1 MRIHIDALEVSCII
15 GLLDFERETEQKVLL
30 DIEIDYTYGE
40 GNFLDYGKVTS
51 DIKQHLREKKY
62 LLLEEALLGIK
73 ALLFTHFPTIEVLG
87 IKLSKPDIL
96 PQCSVGLS
104 GEWTNIPQ

>member
-1 MRIHIDALEVSCII
+1 MRIHIDALEISCII
-15 GLLDFERETEQKVLL
+15 GLLDFEREAEQKILL
-30 DIEIDYTYGE
+30 HIEIDYAYRG
-40 GNFLDYGKVTS
+40 GGFLDYSKIVGN
-51 DIKQHLREKKY
+51 IEQHLKEKRY

-73 ALLFTHFPTIEVLG
+73 TLLFVRFPVIEMLS

-104 GEWTNIPQ
+104 GKWANTPQ

>member
-1 MRIHIDALEVSCII
+1 MRIHIDALEISCII

-30 DIEIDYTYGE
+30 DVEIDYIYGE
-40 GNFLDYGKVTS
+40 GSFLDYSKVAS
-51 DIKQHLREKKY
+51 DIEQHLREKKY

-73 ALLFTHFPTIEVLG
+73 TLLFTHFPAIEMLG

-104 GEWTNIPQ
+104 GKWTNTPR

>member
-1 MRIHIDALEVSCII
+1 MRIHIDALEISCII
-15 GLLDFERETEQKVLL
+15 GLLDFEREAEQKVLL
-30 DIEIDYTYGE
+30 DIEIDYIYGE
-40 GNFLDYGKVTS
+40 GNFLDYSKVAS
-51 DIKQHLREKKY
+51 DIGQHLREERY

-73 ALLFTHFPTIEVLG
+73 TLLFTHFPAIERLS

-104 GEWTNIPQ
+104 GKWTNTPQ

>member
-30 DIEIDYTYGE
+30 DVEIDYTYE
-40 GNFLDYGKVTS
+40 EKSFLDYSKIAN
-51 DIKQHLREKKY
+51 DIEQHLREKRY

-73 ALLFTHFPTIEVLG
+73 RLLFAHFPAIEGLA

-104 GEWTNIPQ
+104 GRWTNTLQ